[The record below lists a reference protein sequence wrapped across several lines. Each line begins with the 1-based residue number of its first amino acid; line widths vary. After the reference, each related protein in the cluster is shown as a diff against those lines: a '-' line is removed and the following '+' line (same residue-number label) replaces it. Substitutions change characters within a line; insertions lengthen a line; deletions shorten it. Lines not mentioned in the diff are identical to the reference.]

1 MYKVRKKE
9 KIVDGVSQ
17 GVYYFVSNEKVS
29 LYSVMCISESDWE
42 QFKKVINEK

>member
-9 KIVDGVSQ
+9 EIVDGVSQ
-17 GVYYFVSNEKVS
+17 GVYYFVSNEK
-29 LYSVMCISESDWE
+29 LGFYNVMCISESEWE